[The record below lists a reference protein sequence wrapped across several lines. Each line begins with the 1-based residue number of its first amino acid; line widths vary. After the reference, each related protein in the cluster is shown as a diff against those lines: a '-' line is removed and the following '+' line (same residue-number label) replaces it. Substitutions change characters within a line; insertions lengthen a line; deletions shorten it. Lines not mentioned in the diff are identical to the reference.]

1 MADSSDVTMTA
12 LKDHPGYNY
21 NGTAQ
26 LLFVKAGDTF
36 TTSPARAER
45 LVAKGVAEKG
55 SAEAVAASREPEAK
69 APKVDGRTKAGRA
82 DKAHRR

>member
-1 MADSSDVTMTA
+1 MVDSSDVTMTA

-26 LLFVKAGDTF
+26 LLYVKAGDTF
-36 TTSPARAER
+36 TTSPARSLR
-45 LVAKGVAEKG
+45 LIAKGVAEKG
-55 SAEAVAASREPEAK
+55 SSGAVAASEEPEAK
-69 APKVDGRTKAGRA
+69 SGKVDGRTKAGRA

>member
-21 NGTAQ
+21 IGTAQ

-36 TTSPARAER
+36 TTSPARSLR
-45 LVAKGVAEKG
+45 LIAKGVAEKG
-55 SAEAVAASREPEAK
+55 SPEAAA
-69 APKVDGRTKAGRA
+69 APQKPEGEAAKVDGRTKAGRA